1 MQIETERNALES
13 VPIVE
18 LVQWANR
25 YGLELVGNTRG
36 GLTLRQQRQLTTK
49 HKEHTNDL

>member
-1 MQIETERNALES
+1 MQIDTERNALES

-36 GLTLRQQRQLTTK
+36 GMTLRRQRPIVQ
-49 HKEHTNDL
+49 KEEKTHDL

>member
-1 MQIETERNALES
+1 MQIDTERNALDH
-13 VPIVE
+13 VPLSD

-36 GLTLRQQRQLTTK
+36 GMTLRRQRPIVQ
-49 HKEHTNDL
+49 KEEQTHDL